1 MKNKTILIIEDS
13 PEMRENTAEILSLG
27 PYDIVVAKDGKEG
40 IDMIIKNHP
49 DLIICDV
56 IMPEMD
62 GFDVLRSIGD
72 MIKKDHIPFIFLTA
86 RSEKS
91 DVQTGIELGAS
102 DYLVKPFRGDELLR
116 IVNMKLCA

>member
-72 MIKKDHIPFIFLTA
+72 MIKRDHIPFIFLTA

-91 DVQTGIELGAS
+91 DVKTGIELGAS